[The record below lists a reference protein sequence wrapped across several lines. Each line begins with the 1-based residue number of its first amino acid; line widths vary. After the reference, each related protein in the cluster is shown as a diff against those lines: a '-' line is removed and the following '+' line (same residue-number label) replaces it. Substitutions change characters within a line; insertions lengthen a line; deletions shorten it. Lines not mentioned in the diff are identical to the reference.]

1 MNISSKS
8 KVNKKA
14 ENVRNKVSKI
24 DKNPNAADVDER
36 IKNGL
41 MKLVELQLMQMS
53 LSLTTSC

>member
-24 DKNPNAADVDER
+24 DKNSNAADVDEQ

-53 LSLTTSC
+53 LSFTTSC